1 MIQSRAVPQSP
12 VAAREDRRIE
22 WLTVSKAAERSR
34 RMRTEERVAACAV
47 WRDSLTARSAVSVE
61 CPGLK
66 PGWWG
71 SSRLFWEKKAES
83 WLEAA
88 RSMVLERNGRS
99 DTGR

>member
-1 MIQSRAVPQSP
+1 MIQSRAVPQIP

-34 RMRTEERVAACAV
+34 RMRTEEREAACAV

-61 CPGLK
+61 WPGLK
-66 PGWWG
+66 LDWWG

-83 WLEAA
+83 
-88 RSMVLERNGRS
+88 
-99 DTGR
+99 

>member
-1 MIQSRAVPQSP
+1 
-12 VAAREDRRIE
+12 
-22 WLTVSKAAERSR
+22 
-34 RMRTEERVAACAV
+34 MRTEERKAACAV

-61 CPGLK
+61 WPGLK
-66 PGWWG
+66 PDWWG

-99 DTGR
+99 DTGW